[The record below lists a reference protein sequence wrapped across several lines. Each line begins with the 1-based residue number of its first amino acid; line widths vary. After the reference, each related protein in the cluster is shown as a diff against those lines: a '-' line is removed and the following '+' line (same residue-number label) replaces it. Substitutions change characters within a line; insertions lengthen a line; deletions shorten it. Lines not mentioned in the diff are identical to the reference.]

1 MAKTLTIQIPDDL
14 EQKLLTQAQ
23 KLHLSIEDLVL
34 QSLNK
39 SVAAD
44 YVPEHDPILALAGTL
59 HLGTTD
65 LSQNHDRYIA
75 EALSKDLS
83 SDE

>member
-14 EQKLLTQAQ
+14 EQKLVTQAQ
-23 KLHLSIEDLVL
+23 KLRLSIEDLVL
-34 QSLNK
+34 QSLTK
-39 SVAAD
+39 SVEIE
-44 YVPEHDPILALAGTL
+44 YSPETDPILALAGTL

-65 LSQNHDRYIA
+65 LAKNHDYYIGETLA
-75 EALSKDLS
+75 RDLQ